1 MAIIEMLAVG
11 AAVGVIAHLILRQNG
26 YAWVGE
32 MLLGIV
38 GSVAVGLVYGIFIE
52 MRTFKPQVLV
62 ASAIGA
68 AIVLA
73 VAVYVSIRPGGSRT
87 VEQ

>member
-1 MAIIEMLAVG
+1 MAVIEMLAVG
-11 AAVGVIAHLILRQNG
+11 AAVGLVAHLILREKG

-38 GSVAVGLVYGIFIE
+38 GSVAVGRVYGIFIE

-62 ASAIGA
+62 ASAVGA
-68 AIVLA
+68 AVVLA
-73 VAVYVSIRPGGSRT
+73 VVVYVSLRPSGERT